1 MCNHCTRPTIISI
14 QMNHIVAYGWIT
26 IRFDCGWKFS
36 ITSQALW
43 KKRGRHFL
51 SVHGWNSHLSR
62 PTSSQRLWTIRG
74 LRDHS
79 NIKTWPSSPSTAW
92 RRGLSMRNGSVNG
105 KVQSNTAVPLKS
117 TNFMQKG
124 TSLLIYICIN
134 RKPKKETSRQKC
146 WHIHYVFRP
155 TWIFSSVPP

>member
-1 MCNHCTRPTIISI
+1 MCNHCTRPMIISI

-43 KKRGRHFL
+43 KKEDFFL
-51 SVHGWNSHLSR
+51 SVYGWNSHLSR
-62 PTSSQRLWTIRG
+62 PTSSQWLWTIRG

-79 NIKTWPSSPSTAW
+79 NIKTLPRSPSIAR
-92 RRGLSMRNGSVNG
+92 RRGVSTRNGLVRTNM
-105 KVQSNTAVPLKS
+105 AVPLKS

-124 TSLLIYICIN
+124 TSLFIYININ
-134 RKPKKETSRQKC
+134 RKPKMKQADKN
-146 WHIHYVFRP
+146 VG
-155 TWIFSSVPP
+155 IFTMLSGQPASLVQFPR